1 MNPDSLINTNTK
13 QSKFIFDSK
22 QINEVAEQFYASCNQ
37 DIVLGT
43 YEGNSLGI
51 PKPAT
56 AAEPNVS
63 KPLKT
68 LVKHF
73 QAVYASEYLKKGG
86 LNKSKDTSTDF
97 AFVVDARKQEPFDW
111 KKTTNAYQR
120 IVHLADLEDKWDGY
134 NAPIFSKEQI
144 NIALD
149 VYSKART
156 YAIDRG
162 LNFSKVEPFIAPC
175 SDGSILFEWAG
186 KRFPSRQ
193 LEVYIPKEREAEQS
207 LEYLKSVEDSE
218 EEEEEGK
225 VSLNKLYHVLDWL
238 FKLDGR

>member
-1 MNPDSLINTNTK
+1 MTSNSFINTK
-13 QSKFIFDSK
+13 QGEFSFDTKS
-22 QINEVAEQFYASCNQ
+22 INESAEQFYNLYSQN
-37 DIVLGT
+37 ITLGA
-43 YEGNSLGI
+43 YQNNSLGI
-51 PKPAT
+51 PKSSTAT
-56 AAEPNVS
+56 EPNIS

-68 LVKHF
+68 VTKHVQEF
-73 QAVYASEYLKKGG
+73 YTFEYLKKRR
-86 LNKSKDTSTDF
+86 LNKSQDTRTDF
-97 AFVVDARKQEPFDW
+97 ALVVDTRKQEPFDW

-144 NIALD
+144 NVALD
-149 VYSKART
+149 VYSKTRT

-207 LEYLKSVEDSE
+207 FEYLKSVEDSE
-218 EEEEEGK
+218 GEEEEGK
-225 VSLNKLYHVLDWL
+225 LSLNKLYHVLDWL